1 MLSLALTTCALVS
14 HALAADYRVTLGISQ
29 LTGQVGVGFDPNRI
43 LPVAGD
49 TITFTWSV
57 PSYINNPPTGSYSA
71 TQGSYGSPCQPMA
84 GGFDSGPRTTAPESS
99 GSAPSMV
106 FQVKDTQPLYFYSS
120 VGDQCKQGMVLG
132 VNSAASGDGSVESY
146 IIAAGGN
153 PYPDTGN
160 SSSTTTTT
168 TPTTTATNT
177 SATMNMTHSTTGAM
191 NTTSNSTMSHNSTT
205 ASTNA
210 RASSAAGIMVPQA
223 LIFVAGLVS
232 ALVL

>member
-1 MLSLALTTCALVS
+1 MLSLAFATCALVS

-84 GGFDSGPRTTAPESS
+84 GGFDSGPRTTAAESS
-99 GSAPSMV
+99 GSSPSMV

-160 SSSTTTTT
+160 SSSTNTST
-168 TPTTTATNT
+168 TPASTLTNT
-177 SATMNMTHSTTGAM
+177 NATMNMTHSTTGSMA

-210 RASSAAGIMVPQA
+210 PSSAIGIIVPHG
-223 LIFVAGLVS
+223 LIFIAGLVS

>member
-1 MLSLALTTCALVS
+1 MLSLAFATCALVIS

-84 GGFDSGPRTTAPESS
+84 GGFDSGPRTTAAESS

-168 TPTTTATNT
+168 TTTPASTTTNT
-177 SATMNMTHSTTGAM
+177 SATMNMTHSMT
-191 NTTSNSTMSHNSTT
+191 NSTSNSTMSHNSTT

-210 RASSAAGIMVPQA
+210 RPSSATGIIVPQA
-223 LIFVAGLVS
+223 LVFMAGLIS